1 MSSGRRA
8 AVVAAVM
15 GALCAGYLATNH
27 WQWRE
32 ASTLPLSRLDRAAP
46 FVPSAMLVYVS
57 HFVFLPACLL
67 LIRGERAFSRTVG
80 AVLAGSALS
89 NVFFALHPTTLP
101 RPPAPDGW
109 TAPLFA
115 LIAAVDRP
123 VNCFPSQHVGLAL
136 VAAWGLRKDG
146 HPWASRALAWSG
158 AIALST
164 VFVKQHYA
172 ADVLGGLALA
182 ALSWRLSARASAE
195 PLPQGEPA

>member
-27 WQWRE
+27 GGWRE
-32 ASTLPLSRLDRAAP
+32 PVLLPLSWLDRSLP
-46 FVPSAMLVYVS
+46 FVPAAMLVYVS
-57 HFVFLPACLL
+57 HFVFLPGCLL
-67 LIRGERAFSRTVG
+67 LIRGERAFGRTVG

-89 NVFFALHPTTLP
+89 NVFFALCPTTLP
-101 RPPAPDGW
+101 RPPAPEGW

-115 LIAAVDRP
+115 FIAAVDRP
-123 VNCFPSQHVGLAL
+123 VNCFPSQHVGLAV

-146 HPWASRALAWSG
+146 HPWATRALAWSG

-164 VFVKQHYA
+164 VLVRQHYA

-182 ALSWRLSARASAE
+182 ALAWKLSSRSAPA